1 MRNKPQ
7 RVISYLT
14 LSQEYEKRKYVF
26 FICVSNKLSVL

>member
-7 RVISYLT
+7 RVISDLT

-26 FICVSNKLSVL
+26 FFYVSNKISVL